1 MSNELYLFD
10 HPSHI
15 RLVGKLIGFG
25 LMAFWTVFQSISVYT
40 CIRPPPRE
48 REKEERND
56 TRRKIIKQTPPA
68 PLRAQ

>member
-15 RLVGKLIGFG
+15 RLVGQLIGFG
-25 LMAFWTVFQSISVYT
+25 LMAFWTVFQSISVY
-40 CIRPPPRE
+40 IRPPPRE

-56 TRRKIIKQTPPA
+56 TRRKITKQTPAA